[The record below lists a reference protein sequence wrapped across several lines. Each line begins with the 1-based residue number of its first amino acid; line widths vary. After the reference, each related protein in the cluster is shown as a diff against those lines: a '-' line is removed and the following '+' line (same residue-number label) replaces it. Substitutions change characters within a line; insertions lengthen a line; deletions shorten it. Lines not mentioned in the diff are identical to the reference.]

1 MRSIIQL
8 REELSEV
15 FTGLKNGSI
24 EPKTAS
30 EMNNAAGKIIN
41 TVKVQLEYS
50 ALRKEKPEIDFLNCD
65 ER

>member
-1 MRSIIQL
+1 MKNIKEL
-8 REELSEV
+8 REELSKV
-15 FTGLKNGSI
+15 FMGLKSGEI

-50 ALRKEKPEIDFLNCD
+50 ALRKEKPEIEFLNKD
-65 ER
+65 